1 MPPDSDGRGGT
12 VSIFGKNRE
21 DQHEGRDTLWRRPGA
36 PEAGPWEEP
45 ASVPEPLPQ
54 PLPQRPRPQTPT
66 RTSAGGDMA
75 NIGKSITIK
84 GDLSGNEDLVVE
96 GNVEGRIDLPNN
108 QLTIGS
114 NGNVK
119 ADISAKSIVVVG
131 KVAGNV
137 TGVERVQIEAS
148 GSVQGDV
155 RTPRL
160 VVQEGAILNGSV
172 EMGPTRVAGQ
182 GPTLARAVAVG
193 DS

>member
-1 MPPDSDGRGGT
+1 
-12 VSIFGKNRE
+12 VSLFGKKGDDR
-21 DQHEGRDTLWRRPGA
+21 EGRDPWKKAGA
-36 PEAGPWEEP
+36 PVPGPWDEGAKP
-45 ASVPEPLPQ
+45 TQAAAEPLPELRPPQ
-54 PLPQRPRPQTPT
+54 PTTPT
-66 RTSAGGDMA
+66 RASAGGDMA

-84 GDLSGNEDLVVE
+84 GDLTGNEDLVVE
-96 GNVEGRIDLPNN
+96 GNVEGRIELPNN

-119 ADISAKSIVVVG
+119 ADIAAKSVVVIG

-137 TGVERVQIEAS
+137 TGVERVQIEAT

-172 EMGPTRVAGQ
+172 EMGPTKVASSHT
-182 GPTLARAVAVG
+182 PTLARAVG
-193 DS
+193 GEG

>member
-1 MPPDSDGRGGT
+1 
-12 VSIFGKNRE
+12 VSLFGKNR
-21 DQHEGRDTLWRRPGA
+21 DDRDGRDPWKKTATPV
-36 PEAGPWEEP
+36 PGPWDESAKPTKPTEAAAEP
-45 ASVPEPLPQ
+45 PPELRATPQ
-54 PLPQRPRPQTPT
+54 PTTPT
-66 RTSAGGDMA
+66 RASAGGDMA

-96 GNVEGRIDLPNN
+96 GNVEGRIELPNN

-119 ADISAKSIVVVG
+119 ADLSAKSVVVIG

-137 TGVERVQIEAS
+137 TGVERVQIEGT

-172 EMGPTRVAGQ
+172 EMGPTKVAAAHT
-182 GPTLARAVAVG
+182 PTLARAVAG
-193 DS
+193 GSD

>member
-1 MPPDSDGRGGT
+1 MSL
-12 VSIFGKNRE
+12 FGK
-21 DQHEGRDTLWRRPGA
+21 GRDDREARDGVWKKTSSAPAPGPWDEPAAPAAPAAEPA
-36 PEAGPWEEP
+36 PELRPKHTP
-45 ASVPEPLPQ
+45 APM
-54 PLPQRPRPQTPT
+54 

-96 GNVEGRIDLPNN
+96 GNVEGRIELPNN

-119 ADISAKSIVVVG
+119 ADISAKSVVVIG

-137 TGVERVQIEAS
+137 TGVERVQIEAT

-172 EMGPTRVAGQ
+172 EMGPTRSEARSVSQ
-182 GPTLARAVAVG
+182 GPTLARAVG
-193 DS
+193 GEKG